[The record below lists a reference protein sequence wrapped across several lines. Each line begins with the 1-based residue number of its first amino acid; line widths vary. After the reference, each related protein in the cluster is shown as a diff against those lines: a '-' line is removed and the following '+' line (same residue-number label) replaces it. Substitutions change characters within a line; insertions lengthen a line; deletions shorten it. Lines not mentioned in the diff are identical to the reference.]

1 MYVFFSTCSESLIC
15 IYKLK
20 MSTQVSTPSTPSFP
34 NTPDVV
40 EEMEKLQINPS
51 QEPTSTSLQI
61 NDDEE
66 LERFRAQWREELKS
80 KKAGTESGVNVGNV
94 IWKGKRQSVERD
106 HEESK
111 GHATLTSPKASRMA
125 HSLPKFEDDNDVPR
139 AGPSKA
145 TPAIAII
152 KGVNH
157 SKTHPK
163 KFRTDKERAV
173 QTYAKA
179 VESEQSGQL
188 NEALI
193 LYRRAFK
200 MDGEIPVVDEYIK
213 RI

>member
-1 MYVFFSTCSESLIC
+1 MF
-15 IYKLK
+15 
-20 MSTQVSTPSTPSFP
+20 TQVSTPSTPSFP

-40 EEMEKLQINPS
+40 EEMEKLQMNPS

-61 NDDEE
+61 NDEEE
-66 LERFRAQWREELKS
+66 LERFRAQWREELKA
-80 KKAGTESGVNVGNV
+80 KKTGVTSGVNVGNV
-94 IWKGKRQSVERD
+94 IWKSKGQGVERE
-106 HEESK
+106 HEDSN
-111 GHATLTSPKASRMA
+111 GHATLTSPKTSRMA
-125 HSLPKFEDDNDVPR
+125 HTLPAFEDDDDVPR

-145 TPAIAII
+145 VPAMAII
-152 KGVNH
+152 KGANY
-157 SKTHPK
+157 SKTHSK

-200 MDGEIPVVDEYIK
+200 MDGEAL
-213 RI
+213 